1 MTSKYNLVKQIMS
14 LILQKGDLILSQT
27 HPYGHPFSRFCAF
40 LIDSLLI
47 GLVGAGID
55 LSLGLPG
62 GISVEALA
70 AQTGLPSYLK
80 LAFHFL
86 YWPIFESSRLQATPG
101 KMLLKLQVTDLAGQ
115 RISIGRA
122 LVRNVSKVLSLLP
135 FGFGFMMVG
144 ITLRNQ
150 CLHDK
155 IAKTLVVKK
164 VKGEKLATNS

>member
-1 MTSKYNLVKQIMS
+1 MSKYNYSRKIQNPTFRE
-14 LILQKGDLILSQT
+14 GDLDLSQT
-27 HPYGHPFSRFCAF
+27 HPYGHPFNRFCAF

-55 LSLGLPG
+55 LSLGVSG
-62 GISVEALA
+62 GFSTEALT

-80 LAFHFL
+80 LGFHFL
-86 YWPIFESSRLQATPG
+86 YWPLFESSPLQATPG
-101 KMLLKLQVTDLAGQ
+101 KMIFKLQVTDLDGKK
-115 RISIGRA
+115 ISFGRA
-122 LVRNVSKVLSLLP
+122 LVRNIAKVLSLLP

-155 IAKTLVVKK
+155 IAKTLVLKRIK
-164 VKGEKLATNS
+164 ADS

>member
-1 MTSKYNLVKQIMS
+1 M
-14 LILQKGDLILSQT
+14 SQT
-27 HPYGHPFSRFCAF
+27 HPYGHPFNRFCAF

-55 LSLGLPG
+55 LSLGVTG
-62 GISVEALA
+62 GLSTETLT
-70 AQTGLPSYLK
+70 AQAGLPSYLK
-80 LAFHFL
+80 LGFHFL
-86 YWPIFESSRLQATPG
+86 YWPLFESSPLQATPG
-101 KMLLKLQVTDLAGQ
+101 KMILKLQVTDLEGQ

-144 ITLRNQ
+144 TTLRYQ

-155 IAKTLVVKK
+155 IAKTLVLKRVK
-164 VKGEKLATNS
+164 ANS

>member
-1 MTSKYNLVKQIMS
+1 MS

-155 IAKTLVVKK
+155 IAKTLVLKK
-164 VKGEKLATNS
+164 VKVEKAITNS